1 MTVITCFFID
11 QERKKI
17 LNKRNKEI
25 KSRKILLETR
35 EKIFSINLFFLIV
48 IMSFLIIIIQIR
60 RIFLDFFNLI
70 IFSNNSWALA

>member
-1 MTVITCFFID
+1 MIYYVTVITCLFID

-25 KSRKILLETR
+25 KSRKILLESR

-48 IMSFLIIIIQIR
+48 IR
-60 RIFLDFFNLI
+60 NLERM
-70 IFSNNSWALA
+70 L